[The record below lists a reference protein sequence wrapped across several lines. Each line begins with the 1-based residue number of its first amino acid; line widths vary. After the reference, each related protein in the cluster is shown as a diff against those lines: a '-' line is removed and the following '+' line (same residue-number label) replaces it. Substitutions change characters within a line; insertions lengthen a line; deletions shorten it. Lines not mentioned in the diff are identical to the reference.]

1 MTCGSMVKVKK
12 MDFDGDLVP
21 KKANLPQ
28 KSKNFLDF
36 LTSKL
41 QKYLWLRECG
51 YSQKSKKID
60 FL

>member
-12 MDFDGDLVP
+12 MDFDGNLVP

-41 QKYLWLRECG
+41 QKYLCFAKCG
-51 YSQKSKKID
+51 QGQKSKKVD

>member
-1 MTCGSMVKVKK
+1 MVKVKK

-28 KSKNFLDF
+28 KLQNFLDF